1 VSGNLQD
8 ASPKA
13 HGVDDRAGAVSGSIE
28 PNSDLLSTGA
38 KIIES
43 VPDELRPEAR
53 KLVTLAT
60 GFSGPT
66 PPPAVLEEYERLVPG
81 SASRFLEDYFHQR
94 TAEAEHRR
102 SLQVKQLEYSH
113 EERVSW
119 LTTVNETRKR
129 GQRFALVVAL
139 VVASAGTIALLQGQA
154 TAAAVIIGSGIASSI
169 AAMLL
174 GQFRNKQKAPE
185 TPDQPAG

>member
-1 VSGNLQD
+1 VNDLQD
-8 ASPKA
+8 ASSKA
-13 HGVDDRAGAVSGSIE
+13 HGVDDRAGAVSGTLES
-28 PNSDLLSTGA
+28 NSDLLSSGA

-43 VPDELRPEAR
+43 VPAELRPDAR

-81 SASRFLEDYFHQR
+81 SACRFLDDYFSQR

-102 SLQVKQLEYSH
+102 SLQAKQLEYAH

-119 LTTVNETRKR
+119 LDTVNETRKR
-129 GQRFALVVAL
+129 GQRFALIVAL

-174 GQFRNKQKAPE
+174 GQFRSKQKAPE